1 MFEAA
6 VFLCRRLSR
15 ARASSKSSG
24 VIAGLEVGGEA
35 IDFLDD
41 STFVLTS
48 EAGVTCGL
56 SQEQRP
62 Q

>member
-41 STFVLTS
+41 ST
-48 EAGVTCGL
+48 L
-56 SQEQRP
+56 S
-62 Q
+62 